1 MHPRFLSLLLGA
13 AALVTNALVAADTPD
28 HSVSPA
34 IVGHTIPGSQLRTLP
49 RNAAGRQYQ
58 LHIALPDSYATHPDR
73 KYPVV
78 FVTDG
83 YWDFAKISAMEG
95 SLTYD
100 RVTPEFITVGIG
112 YAGEN
117 LDYGSL
123 RQWELSPV
131 PLTEFGSDA
140 AKSGHAADFLKTI
153 ETEIIP
159 FVEREYRVDSSFRVL
174 SGASLGGLFT
184 LYAMYTH
191 PTLFQGYIAATP
203 AVGAGNDWLFNY
215 EEQFAKSGQ
224 ALRVRLYATG
234 GGNEEPKFLSNILR
248 FNARIQSRKYP
259 GLEYDFRVIDG
270 ERHAGLQFESYV
282 RGLRFVFEP
291 LAPETGPALKF

>member
-1 MHPRFLSLLLGA
+1 MNLRFLSLLLGA
-13 AALVTNALVAADTPD
+13 SALFTSAAFASDPHNAPAPTLAA
-28 HSVSPA
+28 
-34 IVGHTIPGSQLRTLP
+34 HTLPGSQLRVLP
-49 RNAAGRQYQ
+49 RNEAGRQYQ
-58 LHIALPDSYATHPDR
+58 LHIALPESYATHPDR

-83 YWDFAKISAMEG
+83 YWDFVKISAMEG
-95 SLTYD
+95 SLVYD
-100 RVTPEFITVGIG
+100 KVVPEFITVGIG

-140 AKSGHAADFLKTI
+140 VKSGHAAEFLKTI

-159 FVEREYRVDSSFRVL
+159 LVEREYRVDSSFRVL
-174 SGASLGGLFT
+174 GGASLGGLFT
-184 LYAMYTH
+184 LYTMFTKPA
-191 PTLFQGYIAATP
+191 LFQGYIAATP
-203 AVGAGNDWLFNY
+203 AVGVGNNWLLGY
-215 EEQFAKSGQ
+215 EEQFAKSAQ
-224 ALRVRLYATG
+224 PLPVRLYASA

-248 FNARIQSRKYP
+248 FNANIQSRKYP
-259 GLEYDFRVIDG
+259 GLAYDFRVIDG

-282 RGLRFVFEP
+282 RGLRFVFAP